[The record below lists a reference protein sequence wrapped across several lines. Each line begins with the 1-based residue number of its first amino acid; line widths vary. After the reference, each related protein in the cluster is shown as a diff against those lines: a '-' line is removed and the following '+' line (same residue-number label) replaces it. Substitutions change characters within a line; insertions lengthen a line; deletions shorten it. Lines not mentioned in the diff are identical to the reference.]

1 MTMGIWNDDAP
12 TCGDDCNCKDCA
24 TIAKSFTLAL
34 ADVEELL
41 EPTRSIDV
49 RLLALEVVG
58 HSEEQAELAELF
70 AEAGEPVLAA
80 LHHRAAGVL
89 MGDAAR
95 IAGGAS

>member
-1 MTMGIWNDDAP
+1 MTMGIWDDDAP

-24 TIAKSFTLAL
+24 TIAKAFTLAL

-41 EPTRSIDV
+41 EVPTRSIDV
-49 RLLALEVVG
+49 RLLALDVVG

-70 AEAGEPVLAA
+70 AAAGEPVLAA
-80 LHHRAAGVL
+80 LHHRAAGV
-89 MGDAAR
+89 GDAAR